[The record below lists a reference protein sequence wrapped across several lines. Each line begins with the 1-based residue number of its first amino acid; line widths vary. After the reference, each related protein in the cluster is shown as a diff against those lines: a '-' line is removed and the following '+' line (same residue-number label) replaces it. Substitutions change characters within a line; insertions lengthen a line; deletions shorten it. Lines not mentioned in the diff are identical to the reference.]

1 MKYISTTIIATLVAL
16 MAHQG
21 VAKADSTSLLTLGF
35 GQSVGVAH
43 VMPVNGG
50 TNNSI
55 VSEMNL
61 RLRMLTVLGFDF
73 NYNVAGEQS
82 VGNGEVYA
90 SNYRMSALLYLVPTD
105 VMSLYLAA
113 GAGAS
118 EMGDLTSSEMTD
130 KSYHGG
136 GGLELYVGD
145 HLALNTEFLML
156 VPEVSRIVVSK
167 QPLSVDETGNVDWSS
182 ADEPGVSDYV
192 SSDNFQVTF
201 GMKYYF

>member
-1 MKYISTTIIATLVAL
+1 MKYITTTIMATLVVL
-16 MAHQG
+16 MAHQP
-21 VAKADSTSLLTLGF
+21 VAHADNTSLLTLGF
-35 GQSVGVAH
+35 GQTEGIAH

-50 TNNSI
+50 SNNSV
-55 VSEMNL
+55 VSELNV
-61 RLRMLTVLGFDF
+61 RLKMLTVLGFDF
-73 NYNVAGEQS
+73 NYNVVGEQS
-82 VGNGEVYA
+82 VGNGEIYA

-105 VMSLYLAA
+105 VMSLYVAA

-118 EMGDLTSSEMTD
+118 EVSDLTSSEMND

-145 HLALNTEFLML
+145 HMALSTEFLML

-167 QPLSVDETGNVDWSS
+167 QPLSVDESGQVDWSS
-182 ADEPGVSDYV
+182 ADSPGVSDYV

-201 GMKYYF
+201 GLKYYF